1 MGNFIVRMNSRQI
14 ARGYY
19 KWFDVVSQANQKRRF
34 IRKTIL
40 YWQRRSL
47 GAGFRGWAEQSFR
60 MREAELSKDLDEQ
73 EQRRRELQKKR
84 EQEERAHA
92 AEAEDLQQQVA
103 EQTALKE

>member
-14 ARGYY
+14 ARGFY

-47 GAGFRGWAEQSFR
+47 GAGFRAWAEASFKI
-60 MREAELSKDLDEQ
+60 REAELSADLDGQ
-73 EQRRRELQKKR
+73 EQKRRDLQKKR
-84 EQEERAHA
+84 ETEERAHA
-92 AEAEDLQQQVA
+92 AEAEDLENQVK
-103 EQTALKE
+103 EQTEIKE